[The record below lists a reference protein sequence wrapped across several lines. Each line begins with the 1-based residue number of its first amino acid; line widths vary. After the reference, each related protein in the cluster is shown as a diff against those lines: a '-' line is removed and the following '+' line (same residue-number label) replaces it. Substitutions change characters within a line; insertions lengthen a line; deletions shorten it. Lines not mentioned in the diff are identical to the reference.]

1 MKMRSTIISG
11 VKDTVPNTLSLRI
24 EDLSETETSLLGWE
38 GGKVGGWLKGG
49 RERGQHWT
57 GVTGV
62 RCRRSVRRDR
72 W

>member
-38 GGKVGGWLKGG
+38 GGRVVKGRKRARAALDWSDWSQVQEVGQT
-49 RERGQHWT
+49 GQ
-57 GVTGV
+57 VV
-62 RCRRSVRRDR
+62 NR
-72 W
+72 